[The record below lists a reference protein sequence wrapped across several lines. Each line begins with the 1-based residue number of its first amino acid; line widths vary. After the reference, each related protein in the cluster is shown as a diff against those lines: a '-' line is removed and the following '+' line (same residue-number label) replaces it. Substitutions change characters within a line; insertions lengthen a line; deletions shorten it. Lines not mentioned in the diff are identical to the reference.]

1 MIVSLRIASAA
12 SFTTLVCCATDAD
25 AQSRIGAAFRVVNT
39 VTADQRVIIKGD
51 GVNQNETVEVGPGG
65 LGELKFDDDTKVAIG
80 AGGRLKLDKFVYDP
94 NKSTGDLAVSLTK
107 GAFRFI
113 TGVARKRDY
122 QIKTPGASISVRG
135 TVFDVYIAQ
144 NGAEY
149 VLLHEGSIE
158 VCQGDG
164 LDKTRCQV
172 VENPCNVVRVS
183 PQGSVAQPIGW
194 TDRQSELD
202 VTFSEAFPF
211 VLNPPEVDPEVHHTR
226 AEVEANTCPK
236 RTPRQQNRAD
246 LYEPD
251 VPSSPPLQKVTQI
264 PQQSSPPPPPAGVP
278 EPPTGDTPPPTNW
291 TGVYVGVHGGR
302 TTGDYKSETQCAD
315 EANYFGSFSPS
326 PINICSSDGV
336 TPPSGDPAGY
346 ELDSTGATGGV
357 QAGANLQIGA
367 IVVGLEA
374 DVSRTTIDDSVD
386 VPIGGSEIF
395 FNYRLEQKM
404 EWFGTVRGRVGLAFG
419 NVIVYGTGGLALGD
433 VSYGI
438 AFDNVGLDAGGSQQT
453 SRTKVGWTAGGG
465 FEIAFGAF
473 SLRSEYLYYDLGT
486 ENLRTEVIA
495 ELPFIAGPIS
505 TGAFVT
511 PDFDTSGHV
520 ARIGLNYRL
529 N

>member
-1 MIVSLRIASAA
+1 MIASLRTAFTASFIALVGFAA
-12 SFTTLVCCATDAD
+12 SAD

-51 GVNQNETVEVGPGG
+51 GVNQNETVEVGPNG

-94 NKSTGDLAVSLTK
+94 NKSTGDVAVSLSK

-211 VLNPPEVDPEVHHTR
+211 VLNPPAVDPEIHYTR
-226 AEVEANTCPK
+226 ADVEANKCLK
-236 RTPRQQNRAD
+236 KAPRQQDRAD

-251 VPSSPPLQKVTQI
+251 VPSTLPPQKVTQV
-264 PQQSSPPPPPAGVP
+264 PQQSVPPPPSSVP
-278 EPPTGDTPPPTNW
+278 ELPSDDTPPPTNW
-291 TGVYVGVHGGR
+291 TGIYIGVHGGGTR
-302 TTGDYKSETQCAD
+302 GTTDSETVCEDAD
-315 EANYFGSFSPS
+315 NYFDVGGGA
-326 PINICSSDGV
+326 CSSRGGD
-336 TPPSGDPAGY
+336 GDPNTDPVFY
-346 ELDSTGATGGV
+346 ELNDTGLSGGL
-357 QAGANLQIGA
+357 QTGANLQFGA
-367 IVVGLEA
+367 IVLGFEA
-374 DVSRTTIDDSVD
+374 DMSRTDVEAVID
-386 VPIGGSEIF
+386 VPAGNSEYF
-395 FNYRLEQKM
+395 YANYRLSQKM
-404 EWFGTVRGRVGLAFG
+404 EWFGTARGRVGIAFG
-419 NVIVYGTGGLALGD
+419 NLLVFGTGGLAFGD
-433 VSYGI
+433 VSYSFSAEYGTG
-438 AFDNVGLDAGGSQQT
+438 DGVGQVSDREFKFGY
-453 SRTKVGWTAGGG
+453 TAGGG
-465 FEIAFGAF
+465 FEIGFGRF
-473 SLRSEYLYYDLGT
+473 SFKTEYMYFDLGDD
-486 ENLRTEVIA
+486 NVSTEVLA
-495 ELPFIAGPIS
+495 LSSSRELNIPTAITFRNEFES
-505 TGAFVT
+505 TG
-511 PDFDTSGHV
+511 HI